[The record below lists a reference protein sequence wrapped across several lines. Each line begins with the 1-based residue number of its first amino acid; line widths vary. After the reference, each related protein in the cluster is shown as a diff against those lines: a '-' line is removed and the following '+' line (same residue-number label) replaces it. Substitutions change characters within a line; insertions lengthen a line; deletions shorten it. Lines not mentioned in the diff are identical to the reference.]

1 MLFTRKKWN
10 IKEEVLEA
18 LDGQEVLVIGTKERT
33 ILNGNGGDIAETICH
48 ILDNLE
54 GCSDAGFVDSILDAY
69 LIAKGRKDIKETIK
83 EGLEAIREARK
94 GTEKDTPKKR
104 GRKPKTEKKEEK

>member
-33 ILNGNGGDIAETICH
+33 ILNGNGGDIGEAICN

-54 GCSDAGFVDSILDAY
+54 GCSDAEFVDSILDAY
-69 LIAKGRKDIKETIK
+69 LISKGRKDIKAVIE

-94 GTEKDTPKKR
+94 GAGKDTPKKR
-104 GRKPKTEKKEEK
+104 GRKPKTEKKEEE